1 MMCFDYVYILDS
13 DSMEYRYV
21 LDSTWA
27 SFGYG
32 LVFEDMDVVNS
43 IEAKECGSV

>member
-1 MMCFDYVYILDS
+1 MCFDYVYALDS

-27 SFGYG
+27 SYGYR
-32 LVFEDMDVVNS
+32 LVFEDMDVLNS

>member
-1 MMCFDYVYILDS
+1 MCFDYVYTLDS
-13 DSMEYRYV
+13 DLMEYRYV
-21 LDSTWA
+21 LDSTWT

-32 LVFEDMDVVNS
+32 LVFEDMDVLNS